1 MNELWFSAKSVS
13 NAVPFFLLTMLIR
26 AGRAVRASV
35 VFALVLLYTC
45 QPGCWDCRRS
55 CVRDWSSP
63 VCWSE
68 VDTNFPT
75 AGSPAFLFHLRQY
88 RTSRA
93 NEPLLSGVV
102 SESCFVIRDNPEC
115 CASRIKIK
123 RSKYRCAYYSKSTAT
138 FQCLLQGDLVFKL
151 NPGPTGDQSTIT
163 FIVPLNV
170 VGSHCPPQQGTT
182 RILIQ
187 LRERQQQSI
196 STRQFLS
203 NRTTRHSSCA
213 V

>member
-1 MNELWFSAKSVS
+1 MSCSSVPR
-13 NAVPFFLLTMLIR
+13 VFPMLYPFFFFLLTMLIR

-45 QPGCWDCRRS
+45 QPGCWD

-88 RTSRA
+88 RTSRASLKDNGA

-123 RSKYRCAYYSKSTAT
+123 RSKYRCAYYSNSTAT

-151 NPGPTGDQSTIT
+151 NPGPTGE
-163 FIVPLNV
+163 
-170 VGSHCPPQQGTT
+170 
-182 RILIQ
+182 
-187 LRERQQQSI
+187 RERQQQSI
-196 STRQFLS
+196 STRQFLN
-203 NRTTRHSSCA
+203 NRTTGHSSCA

>member
-1 MNELWFSAKSVS
+1 
-13 NAVPFFLLTMLIR
+13 MLIR
-26 AGRAVRASV
+26 AGHAVRASV

-68 VDTNFPT
+68 VDTTFPT

-93 NEPLLSGVV
+93 SLKDNVANEPLLSGVG
-102 SESCFVIRDNPEC
+102 SESCFVIHDNREC
-115 CASRIKIK
+115 CSSRIKIK
-123 RSKYRCAYYSKSTAT
+123 RSKCRCAYYSNSTAT

-151 NPGPTGDQSTIT
+151 NPGPTAINQPFTL
-163 FIVPLNV
+163 IVPLHV
-170 VGSHCPPQQGTT
+170 VASHCPPEQGTT

-187 LRERQQQSI
+187 LRERQQQNI
-196 STRQFLS
+196 STRQFLN
-203 NRTTRHSSCA
+203 NRTTGLSSCA